1 MKLWNFFRLD
11 KIFALL
17 IIAGLAFF
25 FIYIS
30 GQTLKPASNVFTLDD
45 GWNISYN
52 GVSLNT
58 TFISSA
64 DIGVVGKDGVVT
76 LKRTLSDIGLSRP
89 CATIYTSH
97 AIVDVYLNDREIYTF
112 GRSYVDSE
120 KTVPKRYHYFPL
132 GNDYVGK
139 ELKIVF
145 TGTRDH
151 SFSGIPTVTIGE
163 RGSLFQSRVIE
174 MRIETLMGCFL
185 VTLGLILMVLSP
197 YLMFYHNNDMR
208 LFFSGLTSLL
218 LGLYLFAYYGLT
230 EMIFGN
236 TNLNSIC
243 EYSSVYNIP
252 TAILGYLMS
261 VNTGKLKKLF
271 KALFITNICVF
282 SMVFVM
288 TVIGSARITSF
299 NLLLHAIA
307 GVEGIIAIITIISDF
322 AGRIKNRDRKIFTSD
337 SVFSIGLLLFM
348 MLAFYDI
355 FMYYHIKYY
364 LRSSASK
371 FGVPG
376 FTIGSLIFVAGLLIS
391 YLLYIIYNANIESM
405 QTRIASLAYSDPLT
419 GLANRARCEQVMEI
433 LSKEHGTYSIISL
446 DLNKL
451 KPVNDTL
458 GHQEGDRLLSG
469 FATILSDCFID
480 ANLVGRMGG
489 DEFIVI
495 FTEDRAF
502 NCTKRIH
509 ELYAMISD
517 WNHKETK
524 FQYST
529 SYGYAYS
536 YEVPSG
542 SAQEVYM
549 LADSRMYEM
558 KKEHRGTRGE
568 EVQLNA

>member
-1 MKLWNFFRLD
+1 
-11 KIFALL
+11 
-17 IIAGLAFF
+17 
-25 FIYIS
+25 
-30 GQTLKPASNVFTLDD
+30 
-45 GWNISYN
+45 
-52 GVSLNT
+52 
-58 TFISSA
+58 
-64 DIGVVGKDGVVT
+64 
-76 LKRTLSDIGLSRP
+76 
-89 CATIYTSH
+89 
-97 AIVDVYLNDREIYTF
+97 
-112 GRSYVDSE
+112 
-120 KTVPKRYHYFPL
+120 
-132 GNDYVGK
+132 
-139 ELKIVF
+139 
-145 TGTRDH
+145 
-151 SFSGIPTVTIGE
+151 
-163 RGSLFQSRVIE
+163 
-174 MRIETLMGCFL
+174 
-185 VTLGLILMVLSP
+185 
-197 YLMFYHNNDMR
+197 
-208 LFFSGLTSLL
+208 
-218 LGLYLFAYYGLT
+218 
-230 EMIFGN
+230 
-236 TNLNSIC
+236 
-243 EYSSVYNIP
+243 
-252 TAILGYLMS
+252 MS

-419 GLANRARCEQVMEI
+419 GLANRARCQQVMEI